1 MLSIKYAPNYSI
13 RFKLEHTYRAVLL
26 DWFSIYYSWHN
37 IHSNWYNNLELEM
50 LWYIDITTN
59 LSTISIVFKIKLT
72 FFLALLCM
80 VYVWPLHISLQFRI
94 YVLYLS
100 IIYPYYGY
108 PKSNLHRYQRLQ
120 KSNKKYNCFI
130 RIRHWLKNHIFSFD

>member
-1 MLSIKYAPNYSI
+1 MLLIKYVPWKI
-13 RFKLEHTYRAVLL
+13 KLETMIIHYPHTAV
-26 DWFSIYYSWHN
+26 DRFSIFYSWHN
-37 IHSNWYNNLELEM
+37 IHSNWYNNFELEM
-50 LWYIDITTN
+50 LWYIVMTTN

-72 FFLALLCM
+72 FFLALLWM
-80 VYVWPLHISLQFRI
+80 VYSRLLHISLQFRI

-120 KSNKKYNCFI
+120 KSNKKYDSFI
-130 RIRHWLKNHIFSFD
+130 RIRDWLKNHILSFD